1 MDTTPLIKA
10 TPWDAAAF
18 AMPSWELLEYSAASL
33 LQAIQTPGHHTL
45 KVDPLADK
53 LLLHEINF
61 YYCDTLIEPDCNGT
75 RLRPVHHPDAVI
87 SKELDANEA
96 LAICHG
102 AFAHGRFHRDLNL
115 PKEAADLRYDNWLM
129 QSLEAQQVYGLYW
142 EKELAGFISSSDNTL
157 TLHAVG
163 EKYRGKGL
171 SKYWW
176 SAVCSELLATGSDEV
191 KSSISASNIPVLN
204 LYTSLGFSFRKPV
217 DIYHRLVL

>member
-1 MDTTPLIKA
+1 MKSI
-10 TPWDAAAF
+10 F
-18 AMPSWELLEYSAASL
+18 
-33 LQAIQTPGHHTL
+33 
-45 KVDPLADK
+45 
-53 LLLHEINF
+53 
-61 YYCDTLIEPDCNGT
+61 YCDTLIEPYCNGT

-115 PKEAADLRYDNWLM
+115 TKEAADLRYDNWLR